1 MKRKYII
8 RGGIVLLLLSGLIAD
23 DYYINNNHKF
33 TTGNGTSTQSSGA
46 NKTQDGTLVDNST
59 TVDIN
64 NADEPIAPS
73 TLPIAFATKKNNT
86 HASKTSMR
94 ADQTPLI
101 QSSGLNEVSA
111 GVESADQLV
120 ASNYPEKEIV
130 VEKRKTYFGNVPVTE
145 TKKQHK
151 GISLPANLLGVEVG
165 YSQGALTNNHTQSMQ
180 VGNIMAG
187 LLVNV
192 SIGNHFAIQPGIRY
206 ITGGNRLLTMNN
218 ANDEKLKLHY
228 LQMPANL
235 VWKFGRPG
243 TTRFMIG
250 ATPYVSYLINAKD
263 KLNTNAQEG
272 NDFTP
277 SPQYNTGAIN
287 KLDYGVGG
295 FVGIQSPEGIFA
307 KVGTQYG
314 MTDILKNAD
323 GSSNRNTTF
332 FASFGYILGGR

>member
-33 TTGNGTSTQSSGA
+33 STENRSSTQLSA
-46 NKTQDGTLVDNST
+46 TNKTQDGTLVDNNT

-64 NADEPIAPS
+64 NTDQPVAPSASPIAS
-73 TLPIAFATKKNNT
+73 ATKNKRT
-86 HASKTSMR
+86 LTSKTTR
-94 ADQTPLI
+94 HNDQTSLI
-101 QSSGLNEVSA
+101 QSSGLNEITASVAGNDQALVSN
-111 GVESADQLV
+111 G
-120 ASNYPEKEIV
+120 PEKEIA

-145 TKKQHK
+145 TKKRHT
-151 GISLPANLLGVEVG
+151 GLSLPANFLGVEVG
-165 YSQGALTNNHTQSMQ
+165 YSQGTLTNNHTQSMQ

-250 ATPYVSYLINAKD
+250 ATPYVSYLINTKD
-263 KLNTNAQEG
+263 KFRANADEG
-272 NDFTP
+272 DFTP
-277 SPQYNTGAIN
+277 SPQYNTSTIN

-295 FVGIQSPEGIFA
+295 FVGIQSAEGIFA
-307 KVGTQYG
+307 KIGTQYG
-314 MTDILKNAD
+314 MMDIMKNAD
-323 GSSNRNTTF
+323 GSSNRNNTF
-332 FASFGYILGGR
+332 FASFGYIIGGR